1 MNTYIFI
8 KFHKDDN
15 FFDETKE
22 NRKHKPHKLK
32 KVNQSNITIENNIY
46 MASIICLYEG
56 MMIRMNSIK
65 DEAQDPTSRFL

>member
-32 KVNQSNITIENNIY
+32 KENQSNITIENNIY